1 MDPSTHHSSALGG
14 TMDPAIELDG
24 DRGLSTKRHIEF
36 NPRVVEKGATTEEEG
51 DEELQKIAKKKY

>member
-36 NPRVVEKGATTEEEG
+36 NPRVVDEGASTYEERSKQEV
-51 DEELQKIAKKKY
+51 KIAKMFY